1 MSNFEIDKYIKIPN
15 CLSIEDCNVLTAELK
30 KLVAQGQTREDDQCP
45 FSHVIHGHPIF
56 DGLLLDLLPYIEK
69 ASGKKLY
76 PTYSY
81 ARLYGSGAELTIHT
95 DRPACEISVTLTLGW
110 SGKQWPIYMADLAN
124 ENEAEPYNSQG
135 SGIFKDIKVKNISAI
150 WMDVGDAVLYRGI
163 DKLHWREKFE
173 GDWQAQVFLHYV
185 DVDGPHADEK
195 YDGRD
200 KLSIKLKSDEIQ
212 SITDCAVFKNHLSND
227 FCDNLIKRYS
237 QEDIEKEPPFIGNG
251 TNNIDKSIRDVE
263 RVLLPQNVGIGATLI
278 ATGLNANKYWWK
290 YNITHGNQTELLI
303 YKPEGHYNAHV
314 DTFHNHSDETRKL
327 TVLAFLNDDF
337 EGGKFFIQTSE
348 NRFYPPQEKGTII
361 VFPSFVL
368 HGVEPVIKGV
378 RYSCVSWMA
387 GPYFK

>member
-1 MSNFEIDKYIKIPN
+1 
-15 CLSIEDCNVLTAELK
+15 
-30 KLVAQGQTREDDQCP
+30 
-45 FSHVIHGHPIF
+45 
-56 DGLLLDLLPYIEK
+56 
-69 ASGKKLY
+69 
-76 PTYSY
+76 
-81 ARLYGSGAELTIHT
+81 
-95 DRPACEISVTLTLGW
+95 
-110 SGKQWPIYMADLAN
+110 MAGN
-124 ENEAEPYNSQG
+124 
-135 SGIFKDIKVKNISAI
+135 KVN
-150 WMDVGDAVLYRGI
+150 MQVGDAVLYRGMEVE
-163 DKLHWREKFE
+163 HWREKYTE
-173 GDWQAQVFLHYV
+173 GQWQAQVFLHYV
-185 DVDGPHADEK
+185 DADGPHADQK
-195 YDGRD
+195 YDGREQLGQD
-200 KLSIKLKSDEIQ
+200 IKVTSENNTIE

-227 FCDNLIKRYS
+227 FCSNLINTYS
-237 QEDIEKEPPFIGNG
+237 KDNIEKEPPVIGAGIG
-251 TNNIDKSIRDVE
+251 TIDKSIRDVE
-263 RVLLPQNVGIGATLI
+263 RVLLPQNAGIGATLT